1 MKRKNKRKRGK
12 MLTKIYINESYK
24 QLNCKLVY
32 LSVFDWMT
40 EGV

>member
-1 MKRKNKRKRGK
+1 

-24 QLNCKLVY
+24 QLDCKLVY